1 MDELISEGLCVFT
14 DLDDDHGTLDLDKCG
29 EEARLYRAKRMV
41 ADRRLAAARKKEEAR
56 AEAEAARLA
65 KAEAAAAARRQE
77 EERLARLRAQAKTD
91 ARAKRRT
98 ANGKATHGGP
108 SKSNVSK
115 SNVSK
120 SNAKRAAERSEPN
133 DSGAEM
139 LMAAAALMASG
150 EENGEVTGAV
160 TMTDRNAGNAERSA
174 KRHRGNA
181 MPPPPSLPL
190 TRGGSA
196 KSARARGETAAERLA
211 APKTTKTT
219 PFASSRSKE
228 ERLAEEH
235 REKFLE
241 ATAAAEMA
249 KRDAAAAKAR
259 ADAAFEAAKRLGDS
273 PLARIPPAPRDASL
287 AAASPA
293 RRAATKTSLTQRLA
307 ESTAADANANFQN
320 SPSSSVEQ
328 ISGEDDGVSHEAT
341 DDDARDAL
349 GDVVAKK
356 KPGAK
361 PAAETRRNPRAAPAS
376 RKQVLS
382 EDDTRVE
389 TTVEN
394 ADVPNPR
401 HQNPRHRADP
411 SASLTFAGATP
422 TSWIARLL
430 TSRMS
435 GDPTIRAAFLCALC
449 AVEEKRLDFAERLLT
464 EHDFEC
470 GWRFRLLEYLDRAR
484 GRDGSAAD
492 NARLA
497 RRCEARE
504 AAAREA
510 RREREA
516 RETDALRAEE
526 DEWRSARGGVGDGGL
541 ANARDTA
548 DGDAHPGAGRP
559 TLVFADESDPFFDE
573 RPGAGLKILDASK
586 RPERTKRSDGDEAQ
600 GSDENLENL
609 GGKETRSPVP
619 ATSSGDRHAARR
631 DTNAFVKR
639 SPMDSAAAPGVA
651 PSGPLPLRGAS
662 GAGAGALGA
671 AFALFAENAGAADL
685 EDWKRMRRLAK
696 RDAAARPAE
705 ALTLTLAGLL
715 AWRVGDL
722 EGAKAPLRAAMHHDG
737 VAARAAPLLFEVLLL
752 LDETDEAEV
761 VWDTALHRGESGPTY
776 ERLIAVALR
785 CGEGGEGEPLGESD
799 KRTEGDSER
808 R

>member
-29 EEARLYRAKRMV
+29 EEARLYRAKRAV
-41 ADRRLAAARKKEEAR
+41 ADRRLAAARKKEETR

-77 EERLARLRAQAKTD
+77 EERLARLRAQAQTD
-91 ARAKRRT
+91 DAISKRRT
-98 ANGKATHGGP
+98 ANGKATRDGP

-120 SNAKRAAERSEPN
+120 SNVSKSKAKRAAERSEPN
-133 DSGAEM
+133 DSGAKM

-190 TRGGSA
+190 ARRGETSA
-196 KSARARGETAAERLA
+196 KSARARGETAVDTIA
-211 APKTTKTT
+211 APKTTKTIQDL
-219 PFASSRSKE
+219 RSKE

-273 PLARIPPAPRDASL
+273 PLARIPPSPRDASL

-320 SPSSSVEQ
+320 SPSSSAEQ
-328 ISGEDDGVSHEAT
+328 SSGEDDGVSHEAT

-349 GDVVAKK
+349 GDVVAK
-356 KPGAK
+356 PGARE
-361 PAAETRRNPRAAPAS
+361 PAAPLPAARAAPAS

-389 TTVEN
+389 TTVET
-394 ADVPNPR
+394 ADAPINPR
-401 HQNPRHRADP
+401 RRSATRADP

-435 GDPTIRAAFLCALC
+435 GDPTIRTALLCALC

-484 GRDGSAAD
+484 GR
-492 NARLA
+492 
-497 RRCEARE
+497 
-504 AAAREA
+504 
-510 RREREA
+510 
-516 RETDALRAEE
+516 
-526 DEWRSARGGVGDGGL
+526 
-541 ANARDTA
+541 
-548 DGDAHPGAGRP
+548 
-559 TLVFADESDPFFDE
+559 
-573 RPGAGLKILDASK
+573 
-586 RPERTKRSDGDEAQ
+586 
-600 GSDENLENL
+600 
-609 GGKETRSPVP
+609 
-619 ATSSGDRHAARR
+619 
-631 DTNAFVKR
+631 
-639 SPMDSAAAPGVA
+639 
-651 PSGPLPLRGAS
+651 
-662 GAGAGALGA
+662 
-671 AFALFAENAGAADL
+671 
-685 EDWKRMRRLAK
+685 
-696 RDAAARPAE
+696 
-705 ALTLTLAGLL
+705 
-715 AWRVGDL
+715 
-722 EGAKAPLRAAMHHDG
+722 
-737 VAARAAPLLFEVLLL
+737 
-752 LDETDEAEV
+752 
-761 VWDTALHRGESGPTY
+761 
-776 ERLIAVALR
+776 
-785 CGEGGEGEPLGESD
+785 GGEE
-799 KRTEGDSER
+799 
-808 R
+808 

>member
-1 MDELISEGLCVFT
+1 
-14 DLDDDHGTLDLDKCG
+14 
-29 EEARLYRAKRMV
+29 
-41 ADRRLAAARKKEEAR
+41 
-56 AEAEAARLA
+56 
-65 KAEAAAAARRQE
+65 
-77 EERLARLRAQAKTD
+77 
-91 ARAKRRT
+91 
-98 ANGKATHGGP
+98 
-108 SKSNVSK
+108 
-115 SNVSK
+115 
-120 SNAKRAAERSEPN
+120 
-133 DSGAEM
+133 
-139 LMAAAALMASG
+139 
-150 EENGEVTGAV
+150 
-160 TMTDRNAGNAERSA
+160 
-174 KRHRGNA
+174 
-181 MPPPPSLPL
+181 
-190 TRGGSA
+190 
-196 KSARARGETAAERLA
+196 
-211 APKTTKTT
+211 
-219 PFASSRSKE
+219 
-228 ERLAEEH
+228 
-235 REKFLE
+235 
-241 ATAAAEMA
+241 MA
-249 KRDAAAAKAR
+249 KRDAAAAGAR
-259 ADAAFEAAKRLGDS
+259 GRRLRGGQATRRFAAGSDPAGAARRESRGGE
-273 PLARIPPAPRDASL
+273 PGA
-287 AAASPA
+287 
-293 RRAATKTSLTQRLA
+293 RAATKTSLTQRLA

-328 ISGEDDGVSHEAT
+328 ISGEDDEREPRAT

-356 KPGAK
+356 KKTGAK

-484 GRDGSAAD
+484 GRGGRRRGQRAPRAAVR
-492 NARLA
+492 ARA
-497 RRCEARE
+497 

-526 DEWRSARGGVGDGGL
+526 DEWRSARGGRRRRGARERARYGGRRR
-541 ANARDTA
+541 ASRRGETHARFRGRVRPVFRRA
-548 DGDAHPGAGRP
+548 PGRRAQDSRRLEATG
-559 TLVFADESDPFFDE
+559 E
-573 RPGAGLKILDASK
+573 
-586 RPERTKRSDGDEAQ
+586 DEALGRRRSARQ
-600 GSDENLENL
+600 RRKPRKPRRKRNALARSRDEFR
-609 GGKETRSPVP
+609 RS
-619 ATSSGDRHAARR
+619 ARR
-631 DTNAFVKR
+631 ASRHERVR
-639 SPMDSAAAPGVA
+639 QALPYGLRGRAGVA

-696 RDAAARPAE
+696 RDAAARPP

>member
-29 EEARLYRAKRMV
+29 EEARLYRAKRAV

-77 EERLARLRAQAKTD
+77 EERLARLRAQAQQTD
-91 ARAKRRT
+91 ARSKRRT
-98 ANGKATHGGP
+98 ANGKATRGGP

-115 SNVSK
+115 SNVSNVSK
-120 SNAKRAAERSEPN
+120 SKAKRAAERSEPN

-190 TRGGSA
+190 ARRGEPSA
-196 KSARARGETAAERLA
+196 KSARARGETAVDTIA
-211 APKTTKTT
+211 APKTTKTIEDL
-219 PFASSRSKE
+219 RSKE

-273 PLARIPPAPRDASL
+273 PLARIPPSPRDASL

-320 SPSSSVEQ
+320 SPSSSAEK
-328 ISGEDDGVSHEAT
+328 SSSEDDGVSHEAT

-349 GDVVAKK
+349 GDVVAK
-356 KPGAK
+356 PGAK
-361 PAAETRRNPRAAPAS
+361 PAAPAKSPARAAPAS

-389 TTVEN
+389 TTVET
-394 ADVPNPR
+394 ADAPNPR
-401 HQNPRHRADP
+401 HQSAARADP

-435 GDPTIRAAFLCALC
+435 GDPTIRAALLCALC

-526 DEWRSARGGVGDGGL
+526 DEWRSARGPPPDGAL
-541 ANARDTA
+541 ANARDKA
-548 DGDAHPGAGRP
+548 DGDARPGAPVPAR
-559 TLVFADESDPFFDE
+559 VFADESDPFFDE

-586 RPERTKRSDGDEAQ
+586 RPEATKRSDGDEA
-600 GSDENLENL
+600 L
-609 GGKETRSPVP
+609 GDVGKETRAVP

-639 SPMDSAAAPGVA
+639 SPADSAAAPGVA
-651 PSGPLPLRGAS
+651 PSGPLPVRGAS
-662 GAGAGALGA
+662 GAGVGALGA

-685 EDWKRMRRLAK
+685 EDWKRMRRVAK

-785 CGEGGEGEPLGESD
+785 CGEGGEGGAGEPLGESD

>member
-1 MDELISEGLCVFT
+1 
-14 DLDDDHGTLDLDKCG
+14 
-29 EEARLYRAKRMV
+29 
-41 ADRRLAAARKKEEAR
+41 
-56 AEAEAARLA
+56 
-65 KAEAAAAARRQE
+65 
-77 EERLARLRAQAKTD
+77 
-91 ARAKRRT
+91 
-98 ANGKATHGGP
+98 
-108 SKSNVSK
+108 
-115 SNVSK
+115 
-120 SNAKRAAERSEPN
+120 
-133 DSGAEM
+133 
-139 LMAAAALMASG
+139 MAAAALMASG

-160 TMTDRNAGNAERSA
+160 TMTDRNAGNAPERSA

-190 TRGGSA
+190 ARRGGASPSA
-196 KSARARGETAAERLA
+196 KSARAPRGETAVDTIAKT
-211 APKTTKTT
+211 PKTTKTIEDL
-219 PFASSRSKE
+219 RSKE

-273 PLARIPPAPRDASL
+273 PLARIPPSPRDASL

-320 SPSSSVEQ
+320 SPSSSAEK
-328 ISGEDDGVSHEAT
+328 SEDEKSEDDGVSREAT

-349 GDVVAKK
+349 GDVVAR
-356 KPGAK
+356 PGAK
-361 PAAETRRNPRAAPAS
+361 PAAKSPAKS

-389 TTVEN
+389 TTVET
-394 ADVPNPR
+394 ADVPINPR
-401 HQNPRHRADP
+401 HQSAARADP

-435 GDPTIRAAFLCALC
+435 GDPTIRAALLCALC

-484 GRDGSAAD
+484 GRDGSAAE

-526 DEWRSARGGVGDGGL
+526 DEWRSARGGSSKDGAL
-541 ANARDTA
+541 ANARDKA
-548 DGDAHPGAGRP
+548 DGDARPGAPILRKR
-559 TLVFADESDPFFDE
+559 VFADESDPFFDE
-573 RPGAGLKILDASK
+573 RPGAGLKILDASLK
-586 RPERTKRSDGDEAQ
+586 RPELKKRSDGDEAL
-600 GSDENLENL
+600 GDDETLEDVDV
-609 GGKETRSPVP
+609 GKETRAVP
-619 ATSSGDRHAARR
+619 ATSSGDRHATRT

-639 SPMDSAAAPGVA
+639 SPTDSAAAPGVA

-662 GAGAGALGA
+662 GAGVGALGA

-685 EDWKRMRRLAK
+685 EDWKRMRRIAK

-705 ALTLTLAGLL
+705 ATTLTLAGLL

-785 CGEGGEGEPLGESD
+785 CGEGGAGEPASGESD

>member
-1 MDELISEGLCVFT
+1 
-14 DLDDDHGTLDLDKCG
+14 
-29 EEARLYRAKRMV
+29 
-41 ADRRLAAARKKEEAR
+41 
-56 AEAEAARLA
+56 
-65 KAEAAAAARRQE
+65 
-77 EERLARLRAQAKTD
+77 
-91 ARAKRRT
+91 
-98 ANGKATHGGP
+98 
-108 SKSNVSK
+108 
-115 SNVSK
+115 
-120 SNAKRAAERSEPN
+120 
-133 DSGAEM
+133 
-139 LMAAAALMASG
+139 
-150 EENGEVTGAV
+150 
-160 TMTDRNAGNAERSA
+160 
-174 KRHRGNA
+174 

-249 KRDAAAAKAR
+249 TRDAAAAKAR

-287 AAASPA
+287 AAAAPRGAPRRRRPHAAAGGEHRGGCERELSELAFFFGGADLRRGRRREPRERRTTTA
-293 RRAATKTSLTQRLA
+293 RGRSERRRETR
-307 ESTAADANANFQN
+307 
-320 SPSSSVEQ
+320 
-328 ISGEDDGVSHEAT
+328 
-341 DDDARDAL
+341 
-349 GDVVAKK
+349 
-356 KPGAK
+356 AK

-394 ADVPNPR
+394 ADVRNHR

-411 SASLTFAGATP
+411 SASPPAGTTP

-484 GRDGSAAD
+484 
-492 NARLA
+492 A
-497 RRCEARE
+497 RRQRRGQRGARAGVRHRE
-504 AAAREA
+504 GGGARGAARA
-510 RREREA
+510 RSA
-516 RETDALRAEE
+516 QTDALRAEE

-559 TLVFADESDPFFDE
+559 TRVFADESDPFFDE

-600 GSDENLENL
+600 GSDEILENL
-609 GGKETRSPVP
+609 GGKETRSPVL
-619 ATSSGDRHAARR
+619 ATSSGDLHAARR

-651 PSGPLPLRGAS
+651 PSGPLLS
-662 GAGAGALGA
+662 A
-671 AFALFAENAGAADL
+671 ARAARARARSARRSRSSPKPPARRISR
-685 EDWKRMRRLAK
+685 DWKRMRRLAK